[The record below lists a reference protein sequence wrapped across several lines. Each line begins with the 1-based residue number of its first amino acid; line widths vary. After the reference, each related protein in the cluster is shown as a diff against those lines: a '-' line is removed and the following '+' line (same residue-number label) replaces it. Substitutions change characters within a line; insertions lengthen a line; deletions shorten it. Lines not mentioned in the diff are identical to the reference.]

1 MKKFLLFALV
11 LVMALAIVACGP
23 SGNETTAPAG
33 DNPPVVDDNPST
45 HVHAYVEAVTL
56 EPTCTS
62 LGKKVMKCECG
73 EVEEGSEMP
82 VPFAMHDAKDATCT
96 EDSVC
101 ATCGKLL
108 VEKYGHLFVDSVITE
123 ATCTAD
129 GLAKSECYRC
139 GSKEETVVKAAHAYD
154 LTKISV
160 SKEGVASTCT
170 KCGQTAKFGEQNPIL
185 KLDFDSEAEF
195 ANYPAFAVTKP
206 EGMKYEGSALQ
217 TNGALWLKYAPR
229 LFPLIPSSL

>member
-33 DNPPVVDDNPST
+33 DNPPVVDDNPSS

-108 VEKYGHLFVDSVITE
+108 VEKYGHLYVDSVVT
-123 ATCTAD
+123 AASCTVE
-129 GLAKSECYRC
+129 GLASFSKKCILYGSE
-139 GSKEETVVKAAHAYD
+139 GNVKVF
-154 LTKISV
+154 S
-160 SKEGVASTCT
+160 S
-170 KCGQTAKFGEQNPIL
+170 
-185 KLDFDSEAEF
+185 EF
-195 ANYPAFAVTKP
+195 ACNDVDEQLDMVSTNPKAKV
-206 EGMKYEGSALQ
+206 Q
-217 TNGALWLKYAPR
+217 TVFVIK
-229 LFPLIPSSL
+229 SH